1 MQAAAVI
8 ANLACTTELFAL
20 VLTSVARSLLLR
32 FRLICSSHNLL
43 HGPFIWWLDLGCAKF
58 QPHHTTPPKNEAL
71 AHAALPT
78 HLDGDRDLTR
88 GAKAADGRGAAASYG
103 GYGTVQP

>member
-32 FRLICSSHNLL
+32 FRLSCSLHNLL

-58 QPHHTTPPKNEAL
+58 SRPPKNEAL

-88 GAKAADGRGAAASYG
+88 GAKAAGAAASYG